1 MKLEHTRRLRP
12 AAFTL
17 IELLVVIA
25 IIAILAGM
33 LLPALSKAKNS
44 AKRTQCLNQQR
55 QWGLALNLY
64 CDEYDDR
71 FPKERGSSG
80 ANAWTDLSHPTNSDS
95 WFNSLPTLLK
105 QRPASF
111 FAATATER
119 PGFYAKNSMLTCP
132 STKLDM
138 ATYLNAPQ
146 FSTAYNSKLNLSPGP
161 TRQMQVLDPSRT
173 VCLLESG
180 VTGEAKFIAAQ
191 SGYNGQPHVFASRFS
206 ARHDKRVNIVFADG
220 HAEAMAGEKVV
231 CTTGANAGK
240 AWFPQAEAVC
250 WTLSPSD
257 DPNL

>member
-1 MKLEHTRRLRP
+1 MKLERTRRLRP

-111 FAATATER
+111 FAATATEQ

-138 ATYLNAPQ
+138 TTYLNAPQ

-206 ARHDKRVNIVFADG
+206 ARHDKRGNIAFADG